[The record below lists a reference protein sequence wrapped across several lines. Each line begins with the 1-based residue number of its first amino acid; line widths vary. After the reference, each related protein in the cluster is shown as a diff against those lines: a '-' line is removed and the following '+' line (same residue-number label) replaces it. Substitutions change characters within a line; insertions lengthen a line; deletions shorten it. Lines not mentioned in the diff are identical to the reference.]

1 MNGIKDTFSVV
12 DDVTLEHSDGRVL
25 TGADDGGCRMIGKVK
40 IIGKDYQGNT
50 LFTKTEDNALLING
64 ASYIAEKINN
74 RRCRFAPPPLD
85 VVYGSHEQAQVDINK
100 KTLSE
105 EYICGMV
112 FGTGGC
118 TNTYNTVRPVMR
130 NALTVPEMTPIRV
143 VPAAEDLHGEERN
156 RYFLRKPTYIGGV
169 EYAMYYG
176 KTFDADPNIN
186 VVFESGDD
194 IPADVNKY
202 DDPGF
207 MMAYTQYIL
216 TVNANDIRE
225 YFKLTDG
232 NTALSRINSIGLVA
246 GYPRVNKLGY
256 TEFYNVR
263 CLTTVNTESLE
274 LKDNLSQI
282 VVYYDHH
289 VR

>member
-1 MNGIKDTFSVV
+1 
-12 DDVTLEHSDGRVL
+12 
-25 TGADDGGCRMIGKVK
+25 
-40 IIGKDYQGNT
+40 
-50 LFTKTEDNALLING
+50 
-64 ASYIAEKINN
+64 
-74 RRCRFAPPPLD
+74 
-85 VVYGSHEQAQVDINK
+85 
-100 KTLSE
+100 
-105 EYICGMV
+105 
-112 FGTGGC
+112 
-118 TNTYNTVRPVMR
+118 
-130 NALTVPEMTPIRV
+130 
-143 VPAAEDLHGEERN
+143 
-156 RYFLRKPTYIGGV
+156 
-169 EYAMYYG
+169 
-176 KTFDADPNIN
+176 
-186 VVFESGDD
+186 
-194 IPADVNKY
+194 
-202 DDPGF
+202 
-207 MMAYTQYIL
+207 MAYTQYIL